1 MNTITPVRSLARWA
15 GVLLISTA
23 SGLAGFT
30 SVQAA
35 PITPSNVDPVQ
46 HIIDCWH
53 ALFNDPAAHAA
64 SCPPGP
70 QPDGQLAPTFS
81 SPDGCILLPA
91 SGWQVPLDSG
101 TLIAA
106 LGDPREILKVADG
119 CCPPCTNTF
128 GAIDPAF
135 PAFHVASLGSIRSDL
150 QLKGNAGQHV
160 AQSFCCID

>member
-81 SPDGCILLPA
+81 SPDGPGCIQL
-91 SGWQVPLDSG
+91 SGELQVPSG
-101 TLIAA
+101 ATLVAA
-106 LGDPREILKVADG
+106 LGDPQEIMKVAVT
-119 CCPPCTNTF
+119 CCYPCTS
-128 GAIDPAF
+128 AIDPAF
-135 PAFHVASLGSIRSDL
+135 TTFHVASLGSIRSDL